1 MERAEPFVEIRRRA
15 VEYPYFVDRYA
26 ESVGCDLRDDR
37 LQSLTH
43 RRRADI
49 HRDRTVGLQLQ
60 ACILPG
66 PRAAALD
73 KAADG
78 DPVVTAVDQLALQFL
93 LFLPS
98 EFGKAAVESM
108 PIVAAVAFGLGIKI
122 AGLDAGERIRHLSIG
137 DEVAPPH
144 LDAVDAETLGRKL
157 DQPLAEETSL
167 VAAGRAIGSGR
178 RLVGDESR
186 RRKMNVRNAI
196 RAAEK
201 LRDIARRGQPIGAD
215 IGAEIDK
222 NVAAQADDRAVALA
236 GALDLT
242 IHIAARVSW

>member
-1 MERAEPFVEIRRRA
+1 
-15 VEYPYFVDRYA
+15 
-26 ESVGCDLRDDR
+26 
-37 LQSLTH
+37 
-43 RRRADI
+43 
-49 HRDRTVGLQLQ
+49 
-60 ACILPG
+60 
-66 PRAAALD
+66 
-73 KAADG
+73 
-78 DPVVTAVDQLALQFL
+78 
-93 LFLPS
+93 
-98 EFGKAAVESM
+98 M

-236 GALDLT
+236 GDLDLT
-242 IHIAARVSW
+242 IHLARMVSGEEMLAAILDPPYRPPQMARGERDQEIFGVKLAARTKTATDIGLDEV